1 MVENRIGKKV
11 EFLTQLLPSP
21 EHLQFQNYELDSKQR
36 QIRVVVES
44 IQKTVRCPVCGQ
56 VAYRMHS
63 SYERT
68 LADLPWA
75 DYQIRIELTVG
86 KFFCDQEAC
95 ERKIFTERIAEVMA
109 PWARRTQRLAA
120 QLTEIG
126 LKAGGEGG
134 AKLSQTLHC
143 DVSQNTLLSL
153 IYRQSIPAVSTP
165 KTLGVDDF
173 AFRRGQ
179 RYGTILVDLD
189 KHQPIALLP
198 DREAETLAQWL
209 QNHPGVEV
217 LSRDRAQAY
226 KQGMTKGAP
235 EAIQVADRF
244 HLLKNLAES
253 LEQVFREHMPA
264 SPPIEASSSP
274 TLDPSTVL
282 PPEIEKADFEHAQ
295 AVRRA
300 RLARYQQV
308 WNLHRAGWQQ
318 KAIAQQLG
326 IGERT
331 VAQYLKSPTFPER
344 LERKDRGHSLLD
356 PYQAKLLNHWNQ
368 GCRDARQLY
377 QMLQQE
383 GCRASYSTVARYV
396 RRLRQAQGLKKRQRR
411 ISQPLPPLRVASPP
425 LTARKATWIVLRRPE
440 NCKSEELEQLEQ
452 LLTRS
457 PTLTIAVHLT
467 QQFIEMVR
475 ARLPDQ
481 LDIWLSD
488 ATTSSLSAFARFAQG
503 IREDYEAVKAALT
516 LPWSNGQVEGQINR
530 LKTLKRQ
537 MYGRASFDLLNQ
549 RFVLAS

>member
-1 MVENRIGKKV
+1 MVENRIEKKV
-11 EFLTQLLPSP
+11 ELLTQLLPSP
-21 EHLQFQNYELDSKQR
+21 EHLQFQNYELDSKRR

-75 DYQIRIELTVG
+75 DYQIRIQLTVG

-120 QLTEIG
+120 QLTGIG

-153 IYRQSIPAVSTP
+153 IYRQSMPAVSTP
-165 KTLGVDDF
+165 KPLGVDDF

-217 LSRDRAQAY
+217 LSRDRAQVY

-244 HLLKNLAES
+244 HLLIK
-253 LEQVFREHMPA
+253 
-264 SPPIEASSSP
+264 
-274 TLDPSTVL
+274 
-282 PPEIEKADFEHAQ
+282 
-295 AVRRA
+295 
-300 RLARYQQV
+300 
-308 WNLHRAGWQQ
+308 
-318 KAIAQQLG
+318 LG
-326 IGERT
+326 GE
-331 VAQYLKSPTFPER
+331 P
-344 LERKDRGHSLLD
+344 
-356 PYQAKLLNHWNQ
+356 
-368 GCRDARQLY
+368 
-377 QMLQQE
+377 
-383 GCRASYSTVARYV
+383 
-396 RRLRQAQGLKKRQRR
+396 
-411 ISQPLPPLRVASPP
+411 
-425 LTARKATWIVLRRPE
+425 
-440 NCKSEELEQLEQ
+440 
-452 LLTRS
+452 
-457 PTLTIAVHLT
+457 
-467 QQFIEMVR
+467 
-475 ARLPDQ
+475 
-481 LDIWLSD
+481 
-488 ATTSSLSAFARFAQG
+488 
-503 IREDYEAVKAALT
+503 
-516 LPWSNGQVEGQINR
+516 
-530 LKTLKRQ
+530 
-537 MYGRASFDLLNQ
+537 
-549 RFVLAS
+549 